1 MIIVNL
7 WDIWIIL
14 FNHSNASF
22 INFNRKECVIYYGY
36 GCKNMSHHTK
46 PARATMIR
54 MIKMIWK
61 IRFVNFEKY
70 RETKNNLCFEYSE

>member
-1 MIIVNL
+1 
-7 WDIWIIL
+7 
-14 FNHSNASF
+14 
-22 INFNRKECVIYYGY
+22 
-36 GCKNMSHHTK
+36 MSHHTK

-70 RETKNNLCFEYSE
+70 RKTKNNLCIEYSE